1 MSQENQV
8 AYLILKVAYPVGK
21 SVKVV
26 WLACIEGSCYI
37 DRDNARLKNNGRKR
51 FKRDAKPT
59 IYFDTYA
66 KNQANRVNRYRGL
79 TSSATVIKGLKP
91 FEDTIYIDSAPVIE
105 YKSGTDESL
114 YSKR

>member
-1 MSQENQV
+1 M
-8 AYLILKVAYPVGK
+8 GK

-79 TSSATVIKGLKP
+79 TSSATVGLKP
-91 FEDTIYIDSAPVIE
+91 FEDTI
-105 YKSGTDESL
+105 
-114 YSKR
+114 